1 VLQVRRLTGKDAAA
15 FQALRLKGL
24 REHPDAFGSSFEE
37 EVDRSLN
44 QIAEALDARFVAGCE
59 REGVL
64 VGIGGIRRG
73 DSVKTRHRAVI
84 WGMYVDPEARGLG
97 AGALLLSSLI
107 DHARGRVEDVT
118 LTVAAHNEA
127 AVRLYG
133 RFGFIAYGLDP
144 GALKLGN
151 DYIDE
156 RLMRLVLA
164 P

>member
-1 VLQVRRLTGKDAAA
+1 MLQVRRLTGKDAAA

-24 REHPDAFGSSFEE
+24 REHPDAFGSSLEE
-37 EVDRSLN
+37 EVDRSLD

-59 REGVL
+59 RDGVL
-64 VGIGGIRRG
+64 VGVGGIRRG

-84 WGMYVDPEARGLG
+84 WGMYVDPEARRLG
-97 AGALLLSSLI
+97 AAALLLSSLI

-127 AVRLYG
+127 ALRLY
-133 RFGFIAYGLDP
+133 RSFGFIEYGLDP

-156 RLMRLVLA
+156 RLMRLVLD